1 VNTRLPQF
9 TREILSSMHSPT
21 AAATESRPGFSDR
34 SVIEAAL

>member
-1 VNTRLPQF
+1 
-9 TREILSSMHSPT
+9 MHSPT